1 MIKLNCDGA
10 FSSNNNAAGLG
21 GAFRNNNGDWIMG
34 FHKASQII
42 SPTHAELMAL
52 LEGLKIAKEMNFLN
66 LEIETDCTN
75 VIKLIYEDSYNFS
88 NIVSEYR
95 WLMHQLKLPH
105 LKHNFREGNEVA
117 HMLAKE
123 AIKNPPST
131 KCFFHPCP
139 SFFVEQEVIK
149 NKHGI
154 GDSFKNISTSVCKYL
169 ATMGNSN
176 ALKTSTMS
184 M

>member
-10 FSSNNNAAGLG
+10 FSSNNDAAGFG
-21 GAFRNNNGDWIMG
+21 DAFRNSNGDWIVG
-34 FHKASQII
+34 FHKASQAI

-52 LEGLKIAKEMNFLN
+52 LEGLKNAKEMNFLN
-66 LEIETDCTN
+66 LEIETNCTE

-88 NIVSEYR
+88 NIVSNCR
-95 WLMHQLKLPH
+95 WLMDQLKLPQ
-105 LKHNFREGNEVA
+105 LKHNLREGNEVT

-123 AIKNPPST
+123 AIKSSPST
-131 KCFFHPCP
+131 KCFYHACP

-149 NKHGI
+149 NKHGACN
-154 GDSFKNISTSVCKYL
+154 SFKNISTTVCNYL
-169 ATMGNSN
+169 ATMGNNN
-176 ALKTSTMS
+176 ALKISTMS